1 MKRLGRQETGG
12 KQALREDQSKQ
23 PSRQQRTAQKFFMS
37 FKDYMKKKR
46 QMEADL
52 TADEEQSRRTQ
63 LKDQFVKANFDDAV
77 TDVHSK
83 KSSTSTHETAASRD
97 KNDKK
102 DSLRLQQL

>member
-1 MKRLGRQETGG
+1 
-12 KQALREDQSKQ
+12 
-23 PSRQQRTAQKFFMS
+23 MS

-77 TDVHSK
+77 TDVHSQ
-83 KSSTSTHETAASRD
+83 KSSNT
-97 KNDKK
+97 
-102 DSLRLQQL
+102 